1 MPRAKPPSNPPR
13 DVPDAPAQPKPASA
27 AKLADPRQTPAMQQ
41 WTRFKK
47 RYPDCVLL
55 FRMGDFY
62 ETFDDDAV
70 TVSKAL
76 GLTLTQRTAGV
87 PMAGVP
93 FHQLDTYLRRLVA
106 QGYRVAVGEQLQ
118 DASLAKG
125 VVPRAVTR
133 VVTPGMVVDD
143 ALLESDAASTL
154 GCVIVHE
161 TERGDMAFL
170 AVVDLSTGAFRISD
184 MPAASLVDELSRA
197 GVREL
202 LYPEPVVARGVKAGS
217 AKPHIEI
224 ERALRALSI
233 SGTLRPGWHFRQ
245 DESREALLS
254 HYGVKTLAGFGLRD
268 ADPVVGPAGA
278 ILRYIKETQTLS
290 EEDTQGLENA
300 PGVHLAR
307 VTLGHI
313 RPPTRVQGE
322 RFCIIDAVT
331 LRSLEIERTM
341 RAGAGV
347 SSGGTGAD
355 RSLVGCF
362 LGGTGEKSCSKTP
375 MGRRLL
381 AQWLVTPLREVAA
394 IEARQRVVAC
404 LVEDRVLAERLG
416 EELGAIQ
423 DVARI
428 AGRLSL
434 GRSSPRDVVG
444 LARSLTH
451 APALA
456 DLLDAPAT
464 RGLRDRLVNAAAAT
478 EGWARRVVGACVESP
493 PAHLR
498 EGGLF
503 VDGFDTE
510 LDECR
515 LLERDAGSWLSAYQA
530 RLIEEHDLPSLKVGY
545 NRVFGYYIELP
556 QAQARSAPAALTR
569 TQTLKNAERF
579 TTPELR
585 EFEQKVTSARSR
597 GLERERVLLAGVC
610 DEALALL
617 ESVLDFAEAV
627 AELDALGAFAQKA
640 QRKGWVRPEVVQE
653 AVLDIEQGR
662 HPVLDDVLGTGFVPN
677 DARLGTGKPG
687 DSNASLA
694 LLTGPNMAG
703 KSTFIRQT
711 ALLALLALTGS
722 FVPAKRATVGVID
735 RIFTRIGADDA
746 LHAGQSTFMVEMIET
761 ANILNHAT
769 PRSLVVLDEI
779 GRGTSTLDG
788 LSLAWAIAEH
798 LAGTGDAFGPRTLFA
813 THYHELTDLEERLAG
828 RVKNLH
834 VLVREWP
841 PGDPQAQIVFL
852 HRIKP
857 GKTDQS
863 YGVHVA
869 RLAGVPT
876 GVIER
881 AREVLGSLAVHHGP
895 MVQAPLGRDE
905 AAGSVGGA
913 TPRSGRSAKPRGA
926 LKVPSRETMM
936 DHPDDAG
943 QMSLFTRYVS
953 HPVVE
958 ELREVKID
966 SLTPLRAFDLL
977 REIVGRV
984 HADESSSNTPPKD

>member
-1 MPRAKPPSNPPR
+1 
-13 DVPDAPAQPKPASA
+13 
-27 AKLADPRQTPAMQQ
+27 MQQ
-41 WTRFKK
+41 WSRFKK

-143 ALLESDAASTL
+143 ALLDSDAARTL
-154 GCVIVHE
+154 GCAIVHE
-161 TERGDMAFL
+161 TDRGDMAFL
-170 AVVDLSTGAFRISD
+170 AVIDLSTGTFRITD
-184 MPAASLVDELSRA
+184 MRAASLVDELSRA
-197 GVREL
+197 GVCEL
-202 LYPEPVVARGVKAGS
+202 LYPEPIVSRGVKAGS
-217 AKPHIEI
+217 AKPHTEI

-233 SGTLRPGWHFRQ
+233 AGTPRPGWHFRQ

-290 EEDTQGLENA
+290 EEDTRGLENA

-313 RPPTRVQGE
+313 RPPTRVQSE
-322 RFCIIDAVT
+322 RFCVVDAVT

-347 SSGGTGAD
+347 SIGGPGSD

-362 LGGTGEKSCSKTP
+362 LGGTGEKSCCRTP

-416 EELGAIQ
+416 EELGSIH

-444 LARSLTH
+444 LARSLVH
-451 APALA
+451 APAIA
-456 DLLDAPAT
+456 DLLDAPPT
-464 RGLRDRLVNAAAAT
+464 RGLRDRLAKAAGAT
-478 EGWARRVVGACVESP
+478 EGWAKRVVEACVESP

-503 VDGFDTE
+503 VDGFDAE

-569 TQTLKNAERF
+569 TQTLKNVERF

-597 GLERERVLLAGVC
+597 GLERERVLLAAMC
-610 DEALALL
+610 DEALSRL
-617 ESVLDFAEAV
+617 EAVLDYAEAV
-627 AELDALGAFAQKA
+627 AELDALGAYAEKA
-640 QRKGWVRPEVVQE
+640 YRKGWVRPEVLPE

-662 HPVLDDVLGTGFVPN
+662 HPVLDDVLGTSFVPN
-677 DARLGTGKPG
+677 DALLGGH
-687 DSNASLA
+687 ASGGMTDPTLA
-694 LLTGPNMAG
+694 LITGPNMAG

-788 LSLAWAIAEH
+788 LSLAWAIAEY
-798 LAGTGDAFGPRTLFA
+798 LAGSGDAPGPRTLFA
-813 THYHELTDLEERLAG
+813 THYHELTDLEERLKG
-828 RVKNLH
+828 RVRNLH

-841 PGDPQAQIVFL
+841 PGDPHAQIVFL
-852 HRIKP
+852 HRIMP

-895 MVQAPLGRDE
+895 MVDAE
-905 AAGSVGGA
+905 AGTRPEGSKQEQSSRWRARAVA
-913 TPRSGRSAKPRGA
+913 TTPD
-926 LKVPSRETMM
+926 REE
-936 DHPDDAG
+936 AG

-953 HPVVE
+953 HPVVD

-977 REIVGRV
+977 RAIVGRV
-984 HADESSSNTPPKD
+984 HADESSSGSEPKD